1 MCPLTATAYAPAT
14 VANLGIGFDILGL
27 ALAAPGDTVT
37 AEVTDQPG
45 ITLKKIIGDNG
56 LLPTDPPKNTAC
68 VAAYHVL
75 KTVAPEKGLI
85 LTLTKNLPLASGLGS
100 SAASAA
106 AGAVAAN
113 AALGSPLSQE
123 ALLPACVEAEAIVS
137 GYHADNV
144 APALLG
150 GIVLVNGITPDAI
163 QQLPI
168 PKNLFLAV
176 VTPHHMAV
184 ETAKARAV
192 LPATIP
198 LQDMVHQT
206 GQVACFIHA
215 LHTGDLN
222 LLGQAAS
229 YDKVI
234 EPARVHLIPYLREA
248 KLVAHDAGA
257 LATFIGG
264 AGPTLCSF
272 CDSEETAQKTAN
284 NIQALYRERQVA
296 TTIQVTTIAQKGAY
310 VLETR

>member
-1 MCPLTATAYAPAT
+1 MCPLSATAYAPAT

-45 ITLKKIIGDNG
+45 ITLQKIIGDNG
-56 LLPTDPPKNTAC
+56 LLPTEPSKNTAC

-75 KTVAPEKGLI
+75 KTIAPEKGLT

-113 AALGSPLSQE
+113 AALGSPLAQE
-123 ALLPACVEAEAIVS
+123 DLLPACVEAEAIVS

-150 GIVLVNGITPDAI
+150 GIILVNGITTDAI
-163 QQLPI
+163 HRLPI
-168 PKNLFLAV
+168 PENLFLTI

-215 LHTGDLN
+215 LHTGDLA

-229 YDKVI
+229 YDKVV
-234 EPARVHLIPYLREA
+234 EPARVHLIPYLRKA
-248 KLVAHDAGA
+248 KIVAHDAGA

-272 CDSEETAQKTAN
+272 CDSLSTAKITAKN
-284 NIQALYRERQVA
+284 LQALYNSQHIA
-296 TTIQVTTIAQKGAY
+296 TAIQVTTVSQ
-310 VLETR
+310 